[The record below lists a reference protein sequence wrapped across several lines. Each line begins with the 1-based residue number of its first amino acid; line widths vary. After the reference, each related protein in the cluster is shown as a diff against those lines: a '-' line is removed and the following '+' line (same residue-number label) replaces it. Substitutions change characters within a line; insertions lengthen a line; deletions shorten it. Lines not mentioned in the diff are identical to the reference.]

1 MPEYKYKG
9 YTIRQVNRPS
19 NVTGVMMQWDI
30 FDAVTLLKRGFSSL
44 DIAKHYI
51 DVCMIDRRTANAEG

>member
-9 YTIRQVNRPS
+9 YAIRQVNRP
-19 NVTGVMMQWDI
+19 NNATGVMALWDI
-30 FDAVTLLKRGFSSL
+30 FDAENLLKRGFASL

-51 DVCMIDRRTANAEG
+51 DVCMKGSKK

>member
-9 YTIRQVNRPS
+9 YTIRQVNRS
-19 NVTGVMMQWDI
+19 NNAIGAMTQWDI
-30 FDAVTLLKRGFSSL
+30 FDAANLLKRGFASL

-51 DVCMIDRRTANAEG
+51 DVCVIDRRTANVKG